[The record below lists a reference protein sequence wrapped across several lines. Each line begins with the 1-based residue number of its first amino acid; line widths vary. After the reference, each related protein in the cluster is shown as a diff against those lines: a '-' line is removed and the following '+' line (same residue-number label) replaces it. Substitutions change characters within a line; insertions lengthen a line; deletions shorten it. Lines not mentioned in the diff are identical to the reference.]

1 MKDRFDDRLRGIPAG
16 ALHGLLRRLSAIEA
30 FRGRW
35 GSAPE
40 SRRPV
45 SSVASGSPSHPG
57 PRSAS
62 CRIAR
67 ESRPGA
73 ATGYA
78 DALRAVFD
86 GHASMPPTE
95 DRLLALHA
103 AVFRHIPEERARAGR
118 YKSAG
123 LRERGDR
130 DFLSEPVAL
139 RSPGPLLIPAQM
151 ETLAGWLPS
160 RLTGGEFHPLL
171 VVAAYLLEFL
181 AIRPFADGNGRVG
194 RLLTNLLLLRCGHA
208 YLPYGSLD
216 AAIHAR
222 REEYY
227 LALRRSQA
235 SRNLPRP
242 DISPWLFAFLDALEE
257 MQRREAN
264 EVIARLPGEEALSA
278 NQAAVMDIA
287 AKEGEVT
294 NRRVAATLGLPRE
307 TAKQTLNRL
316 VVPRGAAAAG
326 IRPGDPV
333 PPAGGR
339 TLVLRFIRI
348 RQLRRAGIR
357 S

>member
-1 MKDRFDDRLRGIPAG
+1 LKDRFDDRLRGIPAG

-35 GSAPE
+35 ESAPKPGTRVL
-40 SRRPV
+40 RRV
-45 SSVASGSPSHPG
+45 RESVAS
-57 PRSAS
+57 RSATAS
-62 CRIAR
+62 CRIAG
-67 ESRPGA
+67 EKRPGA
-73 ATGYA
+73 TRGYA

-103 AVFRHIPEERARAGR
+103 AAFRHLPEERARAGR

-123 LRERGDR
+123 LRGKSDR

-194 RLLTNLLLLRCGHA
+194 RLLTNLLLLRCGHG

-222 REEYY
+222 REEYH

-257 MQRREAN
+257 MQRMEAN
-264 EVIARLPGEEALSA
+264 EVIARLPGEGALSA
-278 NQAAVMDIA
+278 NQAAVMEIA
-287 AKEGEVT
+287 AKEGDVT
-294 NRRVAATLGLPRE
+294 NRRVALMLGLPRE

-316 VVPRGAAAAG
+316 VSLGALLRLGAGRATRYCPRTGE
-326 IRPGDPV
+326 P
-333 PPAGGR
+333 
-339 TLVLRFIRI
+339 
-348 RQLRRAGIR
+348 
-357 S
+357 

>member
-16 ALHGLLRRLSAIEA
+16 ALHGLLRRLSAIEM

-35 GSAPE
+35 ESAPKPGTLVL
-40 SRRPV
+40 RRV
-45 SSVASGSPSHPG
+45 RESVAS
-57 PRSAS
+57 RSAAAS

-67 ESRPGA
+67 EPRPGA
-73 ATGYA
+73 ASGYA

-103 AVFRHIPEERARAGR
+103 AMFRRLPEERAHAGR

-123 LRERGDR
+123 LRGRSDR

-139 RSPGPLLIPAQM
+139 RSPGPLLIPSQM
-151 ETLAGWLPS
+151 ETLAAWLPS
-160 RLTGGEFHPLL
+160 RLAGGEFHPLL

-181 AIRPFADGNGRVG
+181 AIRPFADGNGRLG

-227 LALRRSQA
+227 FALRRSQA

-242 DISPWLFAFLDALEE
+242 DISPPWLLAFLDALEK
-257 MQRREAN
+257 MQRLEAN
-264 EVIARLPGEEALSA
+264 EVIARLPCEDALSA
-278 NQAAVMDIA
+278 NQAAVMEIA

-294 NRRVAATLGLPRE
+294 NRR
-307 TAKQTLNRL
+307 
-316 VVPRGAAAAG
+316 AAA
-326 IRPGDPV
+326 DP
-333 PPAGGR
+333 R
-339 TLVLRFIRI
+339 TAPRNGE
-348 RQLRRAGIR
+348 ADA
-357 S
+357 

>member
-1 MKDRFDDRLRGIPAG
+1 LRDRFDDRLRGIPSG
-16 ALHGLLRRLSAIEA
+16 ALHGLLLRLSAIEA

-35 GSAPE
+35 ESAPKPRGPAL
-40 SRRPV
+40 RRIRE
-45 SSVASGSPSHPG
+45 SVAT
-57 PRSAS
+57 RSAAAS
-62 CRIAR
+62 CRIAG
-67 ESRPGA
+67 EIRPGA
-73 ATGYA
+73 ASGYA

-103 AVFRHIPEERARAGR
+103 ALFRHLPGERTRAGR
-118 YKSAG
+118 YKSGG

-151 ETLAGWLPS
+151 ETLSGWLPS
-160 RLTGGEFHPLL
+160 RLEGREFHPLL
-171 VVAAYLLEFL
+171 VVAGYLLEFL
-181 AIRPFADGNGRVG
+181 AIRPFADGNGRVS

-242 DISPWLFAFLDALEE
+242 DISPWLYAFLDALEE
-257 MQRREAN
+257 TQRREAN
-264 EVIARLPGEEALSA
+264 DVIARLPVEEALSA
-278 NQAAVMDIA
+278 NQAAVMDLA

-294 NRRVAATLGLPRE
+294 NRRAAAMLGLPRE
-307 TAKQTLNRL
+307 TAKQALNRL
-316 VVPRGAAAAG
+316 VSLGALRRLGSGRATRYCPRT
-326 IRPGDPV
+326 GDP
-333 PPAGGR
+333 
-339 TLVLRFIRI
+339 
-348 RQLRRAGIR
+348 
-357 S
+357 

>member
-1 MKDRFDDRLRGIPAG
+1 LRDRFDDRLRGIPAG
-16 ALHGLLRRLSAIEA
+16 ALHDLLLRLSAIEA

-35 GSAPE
+35 ESAPMPGGVAL
-40 SRRPV
+40 RRV
-45 SSVASGSPSHPG
+45 RDSVAT
-57 PRSAS
+57 RSAAAS
-62 CRIAR
+62 CRIAG
-67 ESRPGA
+67 ENRPGA
-73 ATGYA
+73 ASGYA
-78 DALRAVFD
+78 DALRSVFD

-103 AVFRHIPEERARAGR
+103 SMFRHLPEERTRAGR

-123 LRERGDR
+123 IRGRGDR

-151 ETLAGWLPS
+151 ETLSGWLPS
-160 RLTGGEFHPLL
+160 RLEGGEFHPLI
-171 VVAAYLLEFL
+171 VVAGYLLEFL
-181 AIRPFADGNGRVG
+181 AIRPFGDGNGRVS

-235 SRNLPRP
+235 TRNLPRP
-242 DISPWLFAFLDALEE
+242 DISPWLFAFLDALGE
-257 MQRREAN
+257 MQRLEAN
-264 EVIARLPGEEALSA
+264 DVIARLPGEETLSA
-278 NQAAVMDIA
+278 NQAAVMELA

-294 NRRVAATLGLPRE
+294 NRRVAAILGLPRE

-316 VVPRGAAAAG
+316 VSLGA
-326 IRPGDPV
+326 
-333 PPAGGR
+333 
-339 TLVLRFIRI
+339 
-348 RQLRRAGIR
+348 LRRLGSGRATRYRPRAGEP
-357 S
+357 

>member
-1 MKDRFDDRLRGIPAG
+1 LKDRFDGRLRGIPPG
-16 ALHGLLRRLSAIEA
+16 AFHGLLRRLSAIEA

-35 GSAPE
+35 EGAPK
-40 SRRPV
+40 
-45 SSVASGSPSHPG
+45 PG
-57 PRSAS
+57 PLVLRRVRESAASRSAAAS
-62 CRIAR
+62 CRIAG

-73 ATGYA
+73 VSGVA

-86 GHASMPPTE
+86 GHAAMPPTE

-103 AVFRHIPEERARAGR
+103 AAFRHLPGERAGAGR
-118 YKSAG
+118 YKTAG
-123 LRERGDR
+123 LRERSDR

-151 ETLAGWLPS
+151 ETLTGWLPS
-160 RLTGGEFHPLL
+160 RLAGGEFHPLL

-194 RLLTNLLLLRCGHA
+194 RLLTHLLLLRCGHA

-216 AAIHAR
+216 AAIQAR

-242 DISPWLFAFLDALEE
+242 DISPWLFAFLDALEVMLRME
-257 MQRREAN
+257 VGN
-264 EVIARLPGEEALSA
+264 VIARVPGEEALSA
-278 NQAAVMDIA
+278 NQAAVMDLA
-287 AKEGEVT
+287 AMEGEVT
-294 NRRVAATLGLPRE
+294 NRRVTAKLGVPRE

-316 VVPRGAAAAG
+316 VSLGA
-326 IRPGDPV
+326 
-333 PPAGGR
+333 
-339 TLVLRFIRI
+339 
-348 RQLRRAGIR
+348 LRRLGAGR
-357 S
+357 STRYRPCVVEP

>member
-1 MKDRFDDRLRGIPAG
+1 MKDRFDGRLRGIPAE

-35 GSAPE
+35 ESASKPGTRVL
-40 SRRPV
+40 RRV
-45 SSVASGSPSHPG
+45 RESVAS
-57 PRSAS
+57 RSAAAS
-62 CRIAR
+62 CRIAG
-67 ESRPGA
+67 ENRPGA
-73 ATGYA
+73 ASGYA

-86 GHASMPPTE
+86 GHLEMPPTE

-103 AVFRHIPEERARAGR
+103 AAFRHIPEERARAGR

-123 LRERGDR
+123 LRGKSDR

-194 RLLTNLLLLRCGHA
+194 RLLANLLLLRCGHA

-216 AAIHAR
+216 AAIHSR

-235 SRNLPRP
+235 SRNLPHP
-242 DISPWLFAFLDALEE
+242 DISPWMFAFLDALEE
-257 MQRREAN
+257 MLDSIDRNVNPSLALHEMLSRTAPASGEGPSLSSQMFM
-264 EVIARLPGEEALSA
+264 ARS
-278 NQAAVMDIA
+278 
-287 AKEGEVT
+287 
-294 NRRVAATLGLPRE
+294 
-307 TAKQTLNRL
+307 
-316 VVPRGAAAAG
+316 
-326 IRPGDPV
+326 
-333 PPAGGR
+333 
-339 TLVLRFIRI
+339 
-348 RQLRRAGIR
+348 
-357 S
+357 

>member
-1 MKDRFDDRLRGIPAG
+1 MRDRFDERLREIPAG

-35 GSAPE
+35 ESAPKPGTRIL
-40 SRRPV
+40 RRV
-45 SSVASGSPSHPG
+45 RESVAS
-57 PRSAS
+57 RSAAAS
-62 CRIAR
+62 CRIAG
-67 ESRPGA
+67 ENRPGA
-73 ATGYA
+73 ALGYA
-78 DALRAVFD
+78 DALRTVFE
-86 GHASMPPTE
+86 GYSSIPPTE
-95 DRLLALHA
+95 ERLLALHA
-103 AVFRHIPEERARAGR
+103 AMFRHLPVERAGAGR

-123 LRERGDR
+123 PRERSDR

-151 ETLAGWLPS
+151 ETLSGWLPS
-160 RLTGGEFHPLL
+160 RLAGGEFHPLL

-222 REEYY
+222 RDEYY
-227 LALRRSQA
+227 LSLRRSQL

-242 DISPWLFAFLDALEE
+242 DISPWLFAFLDALGE

-264 EVIARLPGEEALSA
+264 EVIAGLPGEEALSV
-278 NQAAVMDIA
+278 NQTAVLEIA
-287 AKEGEVT
+287 VREGEVT
-294 NRRVAATLGLPRE
+294 NRRAAAKLGLPRE

-316 VVPRGAAAAG
+316 VALGA
-326 IRPGDPV
+326 
-333 PPAGGR
+333 
-339 TLVLRFIRI
+339 
-348 RQLRRAGIR
+348 LRRLGSGRATRYRPLAGEP
-357 S
+357 

>member
-1 MKDRFDDRLRGIPAG
+1 LRDRFDDRLREIPAG
-16 ALHGLLRRLSAIEA
+16 ALHGLLLRLSAIES

-35 GSAPE
+35 EGAPKPGGPAL
-40 SRRPV
+40 RRIRE
-45 SSVASGSPSHPG
+45 SVAT
-57 PRSAS
+57 RSAAAS
-62 CRIAR
+62 CRIAG
-67 ESRPGA
+67 EVRPGA
-73 ATGYA
+73 VSGYA
-78 DALRAVFD
+78 DALRAVFHD
-86 GHASMPPTE
+86 PASMPPTE
-95 DRLLALHA
+95 DLLLALHA
-103 AVFRHIPEERARAGR
+103 ALFRHLPEERTRAGR

-139 RSPGPLLIPAQM
+139 RSPGPLLIPTQM
-151 ETLAGWLPS
+151 ETLSGWLPS
-160 RLTGGEFHPLL
+160 RLEGGTFHPLF
-171 VVAAYLLEFL
+171 VVAGYLLEFL

-208 YLPYGSLD
+208 YLAYGSLD
-216 AAIHAR
+216 ATIHAR

-257 MQRREAN
+257 TQRREAK
-264 EVIARLPGEEALSA
+264 EIIARSPARETLSA
-278 NQAAVMDIA
+278 NQAAVIELA

-316 VVPRGAAAAG
+316 VSLGA
-326 IRPGDPV
+326 
-333 PPAGGR
+333 
-339 TLVLRFIRI
+339 
-348 RQLRRAGIR
+348 LRRFGSGRATRYRPRQVESQGSFPGGAR
-357 S
+357 